1 MWAETG
7 NNRTVL
13 LNCLVGKFSY
23 AISIR
28 HHHESNMKLFIASKQ
43 HLMEHRR
50 VFVAKSYKIL
60 TQDYSAL
67 FALKDCTLYSD
78 INLIDISETC
88 CKVLHYL
95 NV

>member
-1 MWAETG
+1 MWVETCI
-7 NNRTVL
+7 NRTVL

-28 HHHESNMKLFIASKQ
+28 HHHERKQ
-43 HLMEHRR
+43 LVEKRR

-78 INLIDISETC
+78 INFIDISETC